1 MKLRNRNDIPKGFEL
16 KDNSTPSFSFVENY
30 DGIEIKRKIKGW
42 KKAATLMKLFQ
53 LNNENEAFT
62 RAFFQVT
69 SGNGNEL
76 NNILT
81 IHSSALFALLLFYD
95 VENNHVKIGN
105 HTFDKVLFEAEN
117 KVIVNGIDCSKHRPS
132 SIDVALYDS
141 KESALLLLEVK
152 LTEPLSGN
160 KEAFNSNDKYA
171 KWINENL
178 SSKSM
183 DAIGFKDGK
192 LEAKRR
198 DNSLNY
204 NGGIK
209 QLIAHF
215 IGACNGP
222 AEDFRSKDY
231 IEYYNEARRC
241 GQLYLATFLLSPDSD
256 LLQDDGG
263 KDSYKI
269 DEYHN
274 LVKSLGNALNKCTP
288 KVVKIHEPFVLT
300 PKDLQFN
307 HSLAKGIIDFYHL

>member
-1 MKLRNRNDIPKGFEL
+1 MKLRNRNEIPKGFEL

-30 DGIEIKRKIKGW
+30 NGIEIEHKKGW
-42 KKAATLMKLFQ
+42 EKAATLMKLFQ
-53 LNNENEAFT
+53 LSNENEAFT

-69 SGNGNEL
+69 SGEGKEL

-81 IHSSALFALLLFYD
+81 IHSSALFALLLFHD
-95 VENNHVKIGN
+95 VENNPVRIGGY
-105 HTFDKVLFEAEN
+105 TFDKVLFEVEN
-117 KVIVNGIDCSKHRPS
+117 KVIVDGIDCSKHRPS
-132 SIDVALYDS
+132 AVDVALYDS
-141 KESALLLLEVK
+141 TKSVLLLLEVK

-160 KEAFNSNDKYA
+160 REKLDDKYV

-178 SSKSM
+178 QPQSIR
-183 DAIGFKDGK
+183 AIGFKDGR
-192 LEAKRR
+192 LEATRNN
-198 DNSLNY
+198 NSLNY

-222 AEDFRSKDY
+222 AEDFKLKDY
-231 IEYYNEARRC
+231 IEYYNKARRC
-241 GQLYLATFLLSPDSD
+241 GQLYLATFLLSPNSD
-256 LLQDDGG
+256 LLQDDDG

-274 LVKSLGNALNKCTP
+274 LVKSLGNALGKCTP
-288 KVVKIHEPFVLT
+288 KVVKIHEPFILT

-307 HSLAKGIIDFYHL
+307 HPLAKDIIDFYHL